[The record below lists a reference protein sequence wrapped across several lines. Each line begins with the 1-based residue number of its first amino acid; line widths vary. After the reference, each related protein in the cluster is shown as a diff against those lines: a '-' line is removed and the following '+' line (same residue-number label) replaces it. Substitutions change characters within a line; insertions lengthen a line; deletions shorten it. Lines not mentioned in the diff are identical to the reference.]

1 MSEKCDI
8 HVPKVQELWFQ
19 MKMNNLKHSGSKED
33 DQEMAAKRKAMVLSF
48 QPVSLTF
55 DYVNYYV
62 EMPAN
67 EKTTS
72 VSFSTC
78 NFCCNHGRL
87 IDRSAPK
94 RSVFR
99 GCDELS
105 PDRFLAWHN
114 QRMTSVRFSTCNLF
128 EAMAV

>member
-62 EMPAN
+62 EMPAVSLIFVN
-67 EKTTS
+67 IHLIRLCSENKTRKY
-72 VSFSTC
+72 VSSINC
-78 NFCCNHGRL
+78 L
-87 IDRSAPK
+87 
-94 RSVFR
+94 
-99 GCDELS
+99 
-105 PDRFLAWHN
+105 FLCEC
-114 QRMTSVRFSTCNLF
+114 SSS
-128 EAMAV
+128 